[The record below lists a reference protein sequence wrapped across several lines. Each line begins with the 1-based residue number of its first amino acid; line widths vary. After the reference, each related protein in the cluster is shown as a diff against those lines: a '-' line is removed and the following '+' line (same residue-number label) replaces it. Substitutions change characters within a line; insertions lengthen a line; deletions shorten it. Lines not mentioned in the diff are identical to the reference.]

1 MDAILVSPPVAFG
14 IYVILVGLLSF
25 AGGRMAARGVETPGK
40 AQIYS
45 GGEASP
51 TRLAAPGYRPF
62 FVVALFFAM
71 VHLGVLVAGSGGLT
85 PMTGLYLAGLMLA
98 LIALILG

>member
-1 MDAILVSPPVAFG
+1 MNNFLLFPPIAFL
-14 IYVILVGLLSF
+14 IYMLLVGLVTFIS
-25 AGGRMAARGVETPGK
+25 GRQAAQGQETPGK
-40 AQIYS
+40 AQIYA

-51 TRLAAPGYRPF
+51 VRPAAPGYRPF
-62 FVVALFFAM
+62 FVIALFFAM

-85 PMTGLYLAGLMLA
+85 PITGVYLGGLVLA